1 MTEVVEMKDKKS
13 KQKLLDE
20 WIAKL
25 IFPGKVKDFIQ
36 EKKSFNVPGGEHYRE
51 FCFYTEDNKYSVIA
65 IDREKD
71 DGYLGCGVSC
81 RKVRA
86 GEEWIRGNDLPDGSF
101 AEETWNTIIYAI
113 VNYELVK
120 LSNFKK
126 PDQIPDINA

>member
-25 IFPGKVKDFIQ
+25 IFPGNVKDFIQ
-36 EKKSFNVPGGEHYRE
+36 VKSSFRVGDGEEYKE
-51 FCFYTEDNKYSVIA
+51 FSFYTEDNKYSIIA

-86 GEEWIRGNDLPDGSF
+86 GEDWIRGNDLPDGPF
-101 AEETWNTIIYAI
+101 IEQTWNTIIYAI

-126 PDQIPDINA
+126 PEQIPDINA